1 MRFGGVIFDMDGTL
15 LDTIDDLANSMNR
28 VLERHGYP
36 MHPVDAYRYFV
47 GEGMEMLVRKALPIG
62 RDDRKTIAECLAAMH
77 KEYGRGWADRSK
89 LYPGIRELLDFLEGQ
104 KIPKAILSNKPDG
117 FTKTM
122 TKAFLSEW
130 TFCEVRGES
139 PSTPRKPNPA
149 AALEIASGMG
159 HKPENIVYIGDSSI
173 DMQTA
178 SRAGMYSVGALWG
191 FRTADELK
199 SNGARV
205 LVERPE
211 DAILELLA

>member
-15 LDTIDDLANSMNR
+15 LDTLGDLADSMNS
-28 VLERHGYP
+28 VLERYGYP
-36 MHPVDAYRYFV
+36 VHPVDSYRYFV
-47 GEGMEMLVRKALPIG
+47 GEGMEMLVRRAIPTG
-62 RDDRKTIAECLAAMH
+62 SDSEETVRQCLAAMNR
-77 KEYGRGWADRSK
+77 EYSLRWADRSK
-89 LYPGIRELLDFLEGQ
+89 PYPGIRVLLDFLERQ
-104 KIPKAILSNKPDG
+104 KIPKAVLSNKPDG

-122 TKAFLSEW
+122 AKAFLSEW

-178 SRAGMYSVGALWG
+178 GRAGMYSVGALWG
-191 FRTADELK
+191 FRTAEELK
-199 SNGARV
+199 LNGARV
-205 LVERPE
+205 LVKRPE
-211 DAILELLA
+211 DVIPIIIR